1 MFPKLF
7 QIGPVPVYS
16 FGLMVAIS
24 FLVAN
29 YFFTKEI
36 KRKGYSEE
44 LASTVTIFAFF
55 FGLLGSKLF
64 SIFENFGEFLADP
77 VGTFFSPA
85 GLTFYGGLL
94 MSIVA
99 IFLYVRSKNVP
110 FLKVADSAAPSLII
124 AYGLGRLGC
133 HFAGDGDYGLPSKLP
148 WAMGY
153 PRGTVPTLAE
163 KNPELV
169 GAFKNL
175 FPGEAVPYDIQV
187 HPTPVY
193 ELLACV
199 AIFALLWKLRKTPR
213 EAGWLFGIYLIF
225 AGIERLLVEFIRLNP
240 LYAGL
245 SQAQWISIG
254 MIIAGS
260 FMVVKRKAIVIEK
273 APVLK
278 TR

>member
-1 MFPKLF
+1 MCPKLF
-7 QIGPVPVYS
+7 QIGPIPVYS

-24 FLVAN
+24 FLVGN

-36 KRKGYSEE
+36 QRKGYSEE

-64 SIFENFGEFLADP
+64 SIFENFGEFLNNP
-77 VGTFFSPA
+77 VSTFFNPG

-94 MSIVA
+94 MSIAA
-99 IFLYVRSKNVP
+99 ILLYVRSKNVP
-110 FLKVADSAAPSLII
+110 FLKVADAASPSLII

-133 HFAGDGDYGLPSKLP
+133 HFAGDGDYGLPTKLP
-148 WAMGY
+148 WAMSYSKG
-153 PRGTVPTLAE
+153 VIPTLSE
-163 KNPELV
+163 KNQELTA
-169 GAFKNL
+169 AFKKMY
-175 FPGEAVPYDIQV
+175 PGEDVPYDILV

-199 AIFALLWKLRKTPR
+199 LIFVILWKLRLKPR
-213 EAGWLFGIYLIF
+213 AAGWLFGLYLIF
-225 AGIERLLVEFIRLNP
+225 AGIERFLVEFIRLNP

-254 MIIAGS
+254 MIIVGS
-260 FMVVKRKAIVIEK
+260 FMVLKRNAVVNPDD
-273 APVLK
+273 PVLK
-278 TR
+278 TS

>member
-7 QIGPVPVYS
+7 QIGPIPVYS

-36 KRKGYSEE
+36 KRKGYSED
-44 LASTVTIFAFF
+44 LASTVTMFAFF

-64 SIFENFGEFLADP
+64 SIFENFGEFLDDP
-77 VGTFFSPA
+77 VGTFFNPG
-85 GLTFYGGLL
+85 GLTFYGGLIL
-94 MSIVA
+94 SIAA
-99 IFLYVRSKNVP
+99 IYLYVRSKNIP
-110 FLKVADSAAPSLII
+110 FLKVADAAAPSLII

-153 PRGTVPTLAE
+153 PNGTVSTLSE
-163 KNPELV
+163 KNEQLA
-169 GAFKNL
+169 GAFKSM
-175 FPGEAVPYDIQV
+175 FPGEPLPADIMV

-199 AIFALLWKLRKTPR
+199 AIFALLWKLRLQPR
-213 EAGWLFGIYLIF
+213 QAGWLFGIYLIG

-254 MIIAGS
+254 MIIVGS
-260 FMVVKRKAIVIEK
+260 FMVLKRSA
-273 APVLK
+273 APVD
-278 TR
+278 TVVSRA

>member
-1 MFPKLF
+1 MCPKLF
-7 QIGPVPVYS
+7 QIGPIPVYS

-36 KRKGYSEE
+36 QRKGYSEE
-44 LASTVTIFAFF
+44 LASTLTIFAFF

-64 SIFENFGEFLADP
+64 SIFENFSEFLADP

-94 MSIVA
+94 LTIVA
-99 IFLYVRSKNVP
+99 ILIYVRKKNVP
-110 FLKVADSAAPSLII
+110 FLKVADAASPSLII

-153 PRGTVPTLAE
+153 PRGTVPTLSE
-163 KNPELV
+163 KNPELAE
-169 GAFKNL
+169 AFKNMY
-175 FPGEAVPYDIQV
+175 PGEALPYDIMV
-187 HPTPVY
+187 HPTPIY

-199 AIFALLWKLRKTPR
+199 AIFALLWKLRLKPR
-213 EAGWLFGIYLIF
+213 EAGWLFGLYLIF

-254 MIIAGS
+254 MIIVGS
-260 FMVVKRKAIVIEK
+260 FMVLKRNSTVTSDK
-273 APVLK
+273 PVLK
-278 TR
+278 TL

>member
-1 MFPKLF
+1 MCPKLF
-7 QIGPVPVYS
+7 QIGPIPVYS
-16 FGLMVAIS
+16 FGLMVAIA

-29 YFFTKEI
+29 YFFTKEV

-44 LASTVTIFAFF
+44 LASTITIFAFF

-64 SIFENFGEFLADP
+64 SIFENFGDFLENP
-77 VGTFFSPA
+77 VGTFFSPS

-94 MSIVA
+94 LSIVA
-99 IFLYVRSKNVP
+99 ILIYLRAKNIP
-110 FLKVADSAAPSLII
+110 FLKIADAAAPSLII

-153 PRGTVPTLAE
+153 PKGTVPTLSAQ
-163 KNPELV
+163 NNELAA
-169 GAFKNL
+169 AFLKMY
-175 FPGEAVPYDIQV
+175 PGEPLPVDIAV

-193 ELLACV
+193 EFIASII
-199 AIFALLWKLRKTPR
+199 IFTLLWKLRLQPKM
-213 EAGWLFGIYLIF
+213 AGWLFGIYLVL

-254 MIIAGS
+254 MILVGS
-260 FMVVKRKAIVIEK
+260 ILAFLKNNKESQPGKVKLAV
-273 APVLK
+273 
-278 TR
+278 